1 MLDVEDLRTFIEVVD
16 AGGVTPAAHRLGFS
30 KSIVSRRLGRLESEL
45 GVQLLVRTTRGTG
58 LTEAGAIFREHAGR
72 VAAEIDAAR
81 EAISPE
87 GDVRGRLRIS
97 LPLSFGTTQLA
108 PVLAEL
114 ASRNPKLQVH
124 SAYSDRF
131 VDLVGEGF
139 DAAIRLGYLSD
150 SSLVARR
157 IAPIRGKL
165 VASPAYI
172 AARGAPRC
180 PDELIHHDAL
190 MQGPQDW
197 RLLRGGKTTI
207 IHPQGRFLAD
217 NGQALLPAALAGLGI
232 AMLPDF
238 LTDPHVATG
247 ALVPVVTDY
256 GVPEAGLFVVRPPG
270 DHVSRKVRVLIDILV
285 ETFGSAVSSVSV
297 VDSA

>member
-1 MLDVEDLRTFIEVVD
+1 MLDFEDIRTFIEVVD
-16 AGGVTPAAHRLGFS
+16 TGGLTPAAHRLGLS

-58 LTEAGAIFREHAGR
+58 LTEAGATFREHAGR

-87 GDVRGRLRIS
+87 GDVRGRLRVS
-97 LPLSFGTTQLA
+97 LPLSFGATDLA

-114 ASRNPKLQVH
+114 ARRHPKLQVH
-124 SAYSDRF
+124 AAYSDRF
-131 VDLVGEGF
+131 VDLVSEGF
-139 DAAIRLGYLSD
+139 DAAIRLGYLPD

-165 VASPAYI
+165 VASPAYV
-172 AARGAPRC
+172 AARGAPQS
-180 PDELIHHDAL
+180 PGELIHHEAL
-190 MQGPQDW
+190 MQGPRDW
-197 RLLRGGKTTI
+197 RLLHEDKEI
-207 IHPQGRFLAD
+207 CIHPQGRFIAD
-217 NGQALLPAALAGLGI
+217 NGQALVSAALAGLGI

-238 LTDPHVATG
+238 LTDPHIATG

-256 GVPEAGLFVVRPPG
+256 TVPEAGLFVVRPPG
-270 DHVSRKVRVLIDILV
+270 NPVPRNVRVLTDILI
-285 ETFGSAVSSVSV
+285 ETFASAASRGNCSPW
-297 VDSA
+297 